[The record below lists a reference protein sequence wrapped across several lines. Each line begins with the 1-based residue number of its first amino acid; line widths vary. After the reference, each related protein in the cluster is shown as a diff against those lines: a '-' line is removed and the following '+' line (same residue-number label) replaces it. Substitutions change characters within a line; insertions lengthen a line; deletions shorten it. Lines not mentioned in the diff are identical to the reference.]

1 LFARFI
7 YLTIENKSSLR
18 LGKKTMK
25 NSNGLAV
32 PKKSEMKD
40 STIFEELSTVK
51 MIGNNVLMQQSVCVK
66 PEVIENNRRWRQ
78 TTFES
83 FEKRVHLVAK
93 EYTGGIDEN
102 QIVIEPP
109 IVLDVLGEDGEPD
122 LDTKVIVNFTAII
135 PTNIGRKE
143 LH

>member
-1 LFARFI
+1 
-7 YLTIENKSSLR
+7 
-18 LGKKTMK
+18 MK
-25 NSNGLAV
+25 HSNGPAV

-51 MIGNNVLMQQSVCVK
+51 MIGSDVLMQQSVCVK

-109 IVLDVLGEDGEPD
+109 MVLDVLGEDGEPD
-122 LDTKVIVNFTAII
+122 PDTKVIVNFTAII
-135 PTNIGRKE
+135 PINIGRKE

>member
-1 LFARFI
+1 
-7 YLTIENKSSLR
+7 
-18 LGKKTMK
+18 MK
-25 NSNGLAV
+25 NVNGLAV

-51 MIGNNVLMQQSVCVK
+51 MIDNNVLMQQSVCVK

-109 IVLDVLGEDGEPD
+109 MVMDVLGEDGEPD
-122 LDTKVIVNFTAII
+122 PDTKVIVNFTAII
-135 PTNIGRKE
+135 PINIGRKE

>member
-1 LFARFI
+1 
-7 YLTIENKSSLR
+7 
-18 LGKKTMK
+18 MK

-40 STIFEELSTVK
+40 STIFEEHSTVK
-51 MIGNNVLMQQSVCVK
+51 MFGNNVLMQHSVCVK

-122 LDTKVIVNFTAII
+122 PDTKVIVNFTAII

>member
-1 LFARFI
+1 
-7 YLTIENKSSLR
+7 
-18 LGKKTMK
+18 MK
-25 NSNGLAV
+25 HGNGLAV
-32 PKKSEMKD
+32 SKKSEMKD

-51 MIGNNVLMQQSVCVK
+51 MIGNNVLIQQSVCVK

-109 IVLDVLGEDGEPD
+109 MVLDVLGEDGEPD

>member
-1 LFARFI
+1 
-7 YLTIENKSSLR
+7 
-18 LGKKTMK
+18 MK
-25 NSNGLAV
+25 NVNGLAV

-51 MIGNNVLMQQSVCVK
+51 MIDNNVLIQQSVCVK

-122 LDTKVIVNFTAII
+122 PDTKVIVNFTAII
-135 PTNIGRKE
+135 PTNIGRRE
-143 LH
+143 VFH

>member
-1 LFARFI
+1 MEDRMNNP
-7 YLTIENKSSLR
+7 TK
-18 LGKKTMK
+18 GP
-25 NSNGLAV
+25 AV
-32 PKKSEMKD
+32 PKKSEMKNT
-40 STIFEELSTVK
+40 TIYEEVSSVK
-51 MIGNNVLMQQSVCVK
+51 MIGSDVLMQQSVCVK

-78 TTFES
+78 STFES

-109 IVLDVLGEDGEPD
+109 MIMDVLNEEGEVDPD
-122 LDTKVIVNFTAII
+122 SKVIVNFTAII

-143 LH
+143 IFH

>member
-1 LFARFI
+1 
-7 YLTIENKSSLR
+7 
-18 LGKKTMK
+18 MK
-25 NSNGLAV
+25 HGNGLAV

-51 MIGNNVLMQQSVCVK
+51 MIDNNVLMQQSVCVK

-109 IVLDVLGEDGEPD
+109 MVMDVLGEDGEPD

-135 PTNIGRKE
+135 PANIGRKE

>member
-1 LFARFI
+1 
-7 YLTIENKSSLR
+7 
-18 LGKKTMK
+18 
-25 NSNGLAV
+25 
-32 PKKSEMKD
+32 
-40 STIFEELSTVK
+40 
-51 MIGNNVLMQQSVCVK
+51 MIGSDVLMQQSICVK
-66 PEVIENNRRWRQ
+66 PQVIENNRKWRQ
-78 TTFES
+78 STFES

-122 LDTKVIVNFTAII
+122 PDTKVIVNFTAII

>member
-1 LFARFI
+1 
-7 YLTIENKSSLR
+7 
-18 LGKKTMK
+18 MK
-25 NSNGLAV
+25 HGNGPAV
-32 PKKSEMKD
+32 PKKSETKN
-40 STIFEELSTVK
+40 STIFEEVSTVK
-51 MIGNNVLMQQSVCVK
+51 MIGSDVLMQQSVCVK

-109 IVLDVLGEDGEPD
+109 MVMDVLDEDGKPD
-122 LDTKVIVNFTAII
+122 PDTKVIVNFTAII
-135 PTNIGRKE
+135 PTNIGRRE
-143 LH
+143 VFH

>member
-1 LFARFI
+1 
-7 YLTIENKSSLR
+7 
-18 LGKKTMK
+18 MK
-25 NSNGLAV
+25 HGNGLAV

-122 LDTKVIVNFTAII
+122 PDTKVIVNFTAII
-135 PTNIGRKE
+135 PTNIGRRE
-143 LH
+143 VFH

>member
-1 LFARFI
+1 
-7 YLTIENKSSLR
+7 
-18 LGKKTMK
+18 MK
-25 NSNGLAV
+25 HSNGPAV
-32 PKKSEMKD
+32 PKKSEMKNT
-40 STIFEELSTVK
+40 TIFEEVSSVK
-51 MIGNNVLMQQSVCVK
+51 MIGSDVLMQQSVCVK

-78 TTFES
+78 STFES

-109 IVLDVLGEDGEPD
+109 MIMDVLNEEGEVDPD
-122 LDTKVIVNFTAII
+122 SKVIVNFTAII

-143 LH
+143 IFH

>member
-1 LFARFI
+1 MNNP
-7 YLTIENKSSLR
+7 TK
-18 LGKKTMK
+18 
-25 NSNGLAV
+25 GLAV

-51 MIGNNVLMQQSVCVK
+51 MIDNNVLMQQSVCVK

-109 IVLDVLGEDGEPD
+109 MVLDVLGEDGEPD
-122 LDTKVIVNFTAII
+122 PDTKVIVNFTAII
-135 PTNIGRKE
+135 PINIGRKE

>member
-1 LFARFI
+1 
-7 YLTIENKSSLR
+7 
-18 LGKKTMK
+18 MK

-40 STIFEELSTVK
+40 STIFEEHSTVK
-51 MIGNNVLMQQSVCVK
+51 MFGNNVLMQHSVCVK

-109 IVLDVLGEDGEPD
+109 MVMDVLDEDGKPD
-122 LDTKVIVNFTAII
+122 PDTKVIVNFTAII
-135 PTNIGRKE
+135 PTNIGRRE
-143 LH
+143 VFH

>member
-1 LFARFI
+1 MNNP
-7 YLTIENKSSLR
+7 TK
-18 LGKKTMK
+18 
-25 NSNGLAV
+25 GLAV

-51 MIGNNVLMQQSVCVK
+51 MIDNNVLMQQSVCVK

-109 IVLDVLGEDGEPD
+109 MVLDVLGEDGEPD
-122 LDTKVIVNFTAII
+122 QDTKVIVNFTAII
-135 PTNIGRKE
+135 PINIGRKE

>member
-1 LFARFI
+1 
-7 YLTIENKSSLR
+7 
-18 LGKKTMK
+18 MK
-25 NSNGLAV
+25 NVNGLAV

-51 MIGNNVLMQQSVCVK
+51 MIDNNVLMQQSVCVK

-109 IVLDVLGEDGEPD
+109 MVLDVLGEDGEPD
-122 LDTKVIVNFTAII
+122 LDSKVIVNFTAII

>member
-1 LFARFI
+1 
-7 YLTIENKSSLR
+7 
-18 LGKKTMK
+18 MK
-25 NSNGLAV
+25 HSNGPAL
-32 PKKSEMKD
+32 PKKSEMKNT
-40 STIFEELSTVK
+40 TIFEEVSSVK
-51 MIGNNVLMQQSVCVK
+51 MIGSDVLMQQSVCVK

-109 IVLDVLGEDGEPD
+109 MIMDVLNEEGEVDPD
-122 LDTKVIVNFTAII
+122 SKVIVNFTAII

-143 LH
+143 IFH

>member
-1 LFARFI
+1 MNNP
-7 YLTIENKSSLR
+7 TK
-18 LGKKTMK
+18 
-25 NSNGLAV
+25 GLAV

-51 MIGNNVLMQQSVCVK
+51 MIDNNVLMQQSVCVK

-93 EYTGGIDEN
+93 EYTGEIDEN

-122 LDTKVIVNFTAII
+122 PDTKVIVNFTAII
-135 PTNIGRKE
+135 PINIGRKE

>member
-1 LFARFI
+1 
-7 YLTIENKSSLR
+7 
-18 LGKKTMK
+18 
-25 NSNGLAV
+25 
-32 PKKSEMKD
+32 
-40 STIFEELSTVK
+40 
-51 MIGNNVLMQQSVCVK
+51 MQQSVCVK

-78 TTFES
+78 STFES

-109 IVLDVLGEDGEPD
+109 MIMDVLNEEGEVDPD
-122 LDTKVIVNFTAII
+122 SKVIVNFTAII

-143 LH
+143 IFH

>member
-1 LFARFI
+1 
-7 YLTIENKSSLR
+7 
-18 LGKKTMK
+18 MK
-25 NSNGLAV
+25 NVNGLAV
-32 PKKSEMKD
+32 PKKSETKN
-40 STIFEELSTVK
+40 STIFEEVSTVK
-51 MIGNNVLMQQSVCVK
+51 MIGSDVLMQQSVCVK

-109 IVLDVLGEDGEPD
+109 MVMDVLDEDGKPD
-122 LDTKVIVNFTAII
+122 PDTKVIVNFTAII
-135 PTNIGRKE
+135 PTNIGRRE
-143 LH
+143 VFH

>member
-1 LFARFI
+1 
-7 YLTIENKSSLR
+7 
-18 LGKKTMK
+18 MK
-25 NSNGLAV
+25 HGNGLAV

-51 MIGNNVLMQQSVCVK
+51 MIDNNVLMQQSVCVK

-109 IVLDVLGEDGEPD
+109 MVLDVLGEDGEPD
-122 LDTKVIVNFTAII
+122 LDSKVIVNFTAII
-135 PTNIGRKE
+135 PINIGTKE

>member
-1 LFARFI
+1 
-7 YLTIENKSSLR
+7 
-18 LGKKTMK
+18 MK
-25 NSNGLAV
+25 YSNGLAV
-32 PKKSEMKD
+32 PKKSETKD

-109 IVLDVLGEDGEPD
+109 IVMDVLGEDGEPD

>member
-1 LFARFI
+1 
-7 YLTIENKSSLR
+7 
-18 LGKKTMK
+18 MK
-25 NSNGLAV
+25 HGNGLAV

-51 MIGNNVLMQQSVCVK
+51 MIDNNVLMQQSVCVK

-109 IVLDVLGEDGEPD
+109 MVLDVLGEDGEPD
-122 LDTKVIVNFTAII
+122 PDTKVIVNFTAII
-135 PTNIGRKE
+135 PINIGRKE

>member
-1 LFARFI
+1 MNNP
-7 YLTIENKSSLR
+7 TK
-18 LGKKTMK
+18 
-25 NSNGLAV
+25 GLAV

-51 MIGNNVLMQQSVCVK
+51 MIDNNVLMQQSVCVK

-109 IVLDVLGEDGEPD
+109 MVLDVLGEDGEPD
-122 LDTKVIVNFTAII
+122 PDTKVIVNFTAII
-135 PTNIGRKE
+135 PTNIGRRE
-143 LH
+143 VFH

>member
-1 LFARFI
+1 MNNP
-7 YLTIENKSSLR
+7 TK
-18 LGKKTMK
+18 
-25 NSNGLAV
+25 GLAV
-32 PKKSEMKD
+32 PKKSETKD

-109 IVLDVLGEDGEPD
+109 MVLDVLGEDGEPD
-122 LDTKVIVNFTAII
+122 PDTKVIVNFTAII
-135 PTNIGRKE
+135 PINIGRKE

>member
-1 LFARFI
+1 
-7 YLTIENKSSLR
+7 
-18 LGKKTMK
+18 MK
-25 NSNGLAV
+25 HSNGPAV
-32 PKKSEMKD
+32 PKKSETKD

-51 MIGNNVLMQQSVCVK
+51 MFGNNVLMQQSVCVK
-66 PEVIENNRRWRQ
+66 PEVIENNRRWSQ

-109 IVLDVLGEDGEPD
+109 MVMDVLGEDGEPD
-122 LDTKVIVNFTAII
+122 LDSKVIVNFTAII
-135 PTNIGRKE
+135 PINIGRKE

>member
-1 LFARFI
+1 
-7 YLTIENKSSLR
+7 
-18 LGKKTMK
+18 MK
-25 NSNGLAV
+25 NVNGLAV

-51 MIGNNVLMQQSVCVK
+51 MIDNNVLIQQSVCVK

-109 IVLDVLGEDGEPD
+109 MVLDVLGEDGEPD
-122 LDTKVIVNFTAII
+122 LDSKVIVNFTAII

>member
-1 LFARFI
+1 M
-7 YLTIENKSSLR
+7 KH
-18 LGKKTMK
+18 GK
-25 NSNGLAV
+25 GLAM
-32 PKKSEMKD
+32 PKKSETKN

-51 MIGNNVLMQQSVCVK
+51 MIGSDVLMQQSVCVK

-109 IVLDVLGEDGEPD
+109 MVMDVLDEDGKPD
-122 LDTKVIVNFTAII
+122 PDTKVIVNFTAII
-135 PTNIGRKE
+135 PTNIGRRE
-143 LH
+143 VFH